1 MHTINVD
8 EMELLEICKERM
20 LTEWEFI
27 NLQKIAP
34 KWKFVFRGRK

>member
-1 MHTINVD
+1 
-8 EMELLEICKERM
+8 M

-34 KWKFVFRGRK
+34 KWKFVFRGRKWKMKVKNLKKIFSIV